1 MAMGT
6 ATTTNRRWRQGL
18 LALALAALLS
28 LLPPPAAAAAAE
40 LQVFVREGCPHC
52 AAAKAFLPE
61 LQRQRP
67 AVQVRL
73 RDVGIDPQARDDLLR
88 LSQQAGVQAPGVPS
102 FAYAGQLLVGF
113 DDAGGRGRDLLA
125 LVAAASTVNPGDDAA
140 SAAELSL
147 GPLGRISVAGLGLP
161 LFTLVMGLLDGFN
174 PCAMWVLLFL
184 LSLLVHW
191 QNRRRMALVA
201 GTFVLVSGAVYYAFM
216 ATWLNVF
223 LLLGWSTGLRRLL
236 AGLAITVGVVNVL
249 DSRRQ
254 GSGFSLSI
262 PASAKPGLYARL
274 RNVVQ
279 SRSLLPALA
288 AVAVLAV
295 VVNAVELLCTAGLPA
310 IYTAVLSQQ
319 NLPASAHYAY
329 LGLYILGY
337 IADDSLMVATAVLA
351 LSSHKLTE
359 AGGRWLKLIS
369 GGVML
374 ALGLALLL
382 RPGWLM

>member
-1 MAMGT
+1 MGT
-6 ATTTNRRWRQGL
+6 GTTVNRRWRPGL
-18 LALALAALLS
+18 LALALAILLS
-28 LLPPPAAAAAAE
+28 LWPPAAVAAAGE

-67 AVQVRL
+67 AVRVRL
-73 RDVGIDPQARDDLLR
+73 RDVGNEPQARDDLLR
-88 LSQQAGVQAPGVPS
+88 LSRQQGIQAPGVPT
-102 FAYAGQLLVGF
+102 FVYAGQVLVGF
-113 DDAGGRGRDLLA
+113 DDPGGRGRELLA
-125 LVAAASTVNPGDDAA
+125 LTEASDKAKPGGVQA
-140 SAAELSL
+140 SATELSL
-147 GPLGRISVAGLGLP
+147 GPLGHVGVAGLGLP

-191 QNRRRMALVA
+191 RNRRRMALVA

-216 ATWLNVF
+216 AAWLNVF
-223 LLLGWSTGLRRLL
+223 LLIGWSTWLRLVL
-236 AGLAITVGVVNVL
+236 AGVAITVGVVNVM
-249 DSRRQ
+249 DGRRQ

-262 PASAKPGLYARL
+262 PAEAKPGLYARM
-274 RNVVQ
+274 RTVVQ

-319 NLPASAHYAY
+319 NQAPAAHYAY

-337 IADDSLMVATAVLA
+337 IADDSLMVAAAVLA